1 MHTNLGICS
10 QAKPK
15 IYLNKVSIL
24 NKHIMDPCV
33 KRTVDKAITDKA
45 KTHRGPNLTWRWQ
58 ESV

>member
-33 KRTVDKAITDKA
+33 KRTVDKAITGKA
-45 KTHRGPNLTWRWQ
+45 KTHRGPNLT
-58 ESV
+58 